1 MSAKILVVDDEPD
14 VEALI
19 CQKFRQ
25 KIRAQELQFVFAQ
38 NGVDALEKLQ
48 QHAGIDI
55 VLTDI
60 NMPEMDG
67 LTLLGKLAELD
78 VVLKAVVISA
88 YDDMENIRTAMNR
101 GAFDFLTKPLDFQD
115 LEITIEKT
123 LHELWTLRQ
132 GLQARDQLIAIQ
144 KELDVATSIQQSIL
158 PRTFPPFPHR
168 REFEIY
174 AQMVPARHVGG
185 DFYDF
190 FLIDQESIGFVIADV
205 SGKGVPAAIFMAM
218 SRALLKATALT
229 SVSPGECLRHV
240 NRLLCRESD
249 SGLFVTLVYGILHSR
264 TGEVEYSMAGHS
276 PPYLLLQTGGIA
288 AVEYKGG
295 MVLGVIEDNEYQ
307 VGRIVLQPGDGLFL
321 YTDGVTEAR
330 DADQNF
336 FSEQRLEE
344 FLRRMNGSSLPE
356 IIQGAVGELNNFSAG
371 VPQTDDITILALRYW
386 GSVMHRNGSSYS

>member
-1 MSAKILVVDDEPD
+1 MPANVLVVDDEPD
-14 VEALI
+14 LEALI
-19 CQKFRQ
+19 RQKFRK
-25 KIRAQELQFVFAQ
+25 KIQAKEFQFIFAS

-55 VLTDI
+55 VLTDL

-67 LTLLGKLAELD
+67 LTLLGKLSELD
-78 VVLKAVVISA
+78 VLLKAVVISA
-88 YDDMENIRTAMNR
+88 YDDMANIRTAMNR

-115 LEITIEKT
+115 LEITIDKT
-123 LHELWTLRQ
+123 LRELLA
-132 GLQARDQLIAIQ
+132 LKQAVHAREQLLALE
-144 KELDVATSIQQSIL
+144 KELSVAASIQQSIL
-158 PRTFPPFPHR
+158 PQTFPPFPDR

-218 SRALLKATALT
+218 SRSLLKATALT
-229 SVSPGECLRHV
+229 GVSPDECLQHV
-240 NRLLCRESD
+240 NRLLCQESD
-249 SGLFVTLVYGILHSR
+249 SGLFVTLFYGILQTR
-264 TGEVEYSMAGHS
+264 TGEVEYSLAGHS
-276 PPYLLLQTGGIA
+276 PPYLLQATGGIA

-307 VGRIVLQPGDGLFL
+307 IGRIRLRPGDGLFL

-330 DADQNF
+330 DAEQSF
-336 FSEQRLEE
+336 FSELRLEE
-344 FLRRMNGSSLPE
+344 FLQRTNGSSLSE
-356 IIQGAVGELNNFSAG
+356 MVQGVVGEVSRFSAG
-371 VPQTDDITILALRYW
+371 VPQTDDMTILALRYL
-386 GSVMHRNGSSYS
+386 GG

>member
-14 VEALI
+14 LEALI
-19 CQKFRQ
+19 RQRFRK
-25 KIRAQELQFVFAQ
+25 KIQTQEFQFIFAY
-38 NGVDALEKLQ
+38 NGVEALEKLRE
-48 QHAGIDI
+48 HSGIDI

-67 LTLLGKLAELD
+67 LTLLGKLSELD
-78 VVLKAVVISA
+78 VLLKAVIVSA
-88 YDDMENIRTAMNR
+88 YGDMENIRTAMNR
-101 GAFDFLTKPLDFQD
+101 GAFDFLTKPIDFQD
-115 LEITIEKT
+115 LEITIDKT
-123 LHELWTLRQ
+123 LHELSLLKQ
-132 GLQARDQLIAIQ
+132 AVQARDQLLALQ
-144 KELDVATSIQQSIL
+144 KELNVATSIQQSIL
-158 PRTFPPFPHR
+158 PRTFPPFPER
-168 REFEIY
+168 QEFEIY
-174 AQMVPARHVGG
+174 AEMVPARQVGG

-190 FLIDQESIGFVIADV
+190 FLLDEERIGFVIADV

-229 SVSPGECLRHV
+229 GVSPGECLRHV
-240 NRLLCRESD
+240 NRRLCGESD
-249 SGLFVTLVYGILHSR
+249 SGLFVTLVYGILHTR
-264 TGEVEYSMAGHS
+264 TGDVEYSIAGHA
-276 PPYLLLQTGGIA
+276 PPYLLQGTGGLA

-336 FSEQRLEE
+336 FSEHRLEE

-356 IIQGAVGELNNFSAG
+356 IIHGAVGEVRNFSAG

-386 GSVMHRNGSSYS
+386 GSVVHRDGGSHS